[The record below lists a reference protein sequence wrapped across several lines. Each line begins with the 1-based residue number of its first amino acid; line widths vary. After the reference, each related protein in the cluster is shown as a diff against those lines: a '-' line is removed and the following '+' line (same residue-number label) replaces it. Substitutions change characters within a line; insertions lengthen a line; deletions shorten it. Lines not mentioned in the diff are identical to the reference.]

1 MPKHASHGMHVVN
14 KAKLEA
20 ARAAAKTE
28 AGAEVRDAK
37 RAKAADAAPGKPE
50 EAPTA

>member
-1 MPKHASHGMHVVN
+1 MPKHASHGMHVTN

-20 ARAAAKTE
+20 AKAAAKTP
-28 AGAEVRDAK
+28 AGAVVRDAK
-37 RAKAADAAPGKPE
+37 KAKAADAAPEKPE